1 MDDLQVKKHVC
12 IIGIGSNIDPEENV
26 ARSLSILR
34 RETEVISVSQF
45 IKTAPVGLIAQPDF
59 LNGAVKVL
67 TEEEK
72 NVFNFY
78 LKSIEDR
85 LNRDRSAPK
94 YGPRV
99 IDLDIITWDG
109 EIVDPDY
116 YKRDY
121 LRKVVDEVK

>member
-1 MDDLQVKKHVC
+1 MNDPQVKKHEC
-12 IIGIGSNIDPEENV
+12 IIGVGSNIDPEENI
-26 ARSLSILR
+26 ARALAILR
-34 RETEVISVSQF
+34 GETEVISVSQF
-45 IKTAPVGLIAQPDF
+45 IKTAPVGFIDQPDF
-59 LNGAVKVL
+59 LNGAVKLL
-67 TEEEK
+67 TAEDK

-99 IDLDIITWDG
+99 IDLDMVAWDG
-109 EIVDPDY
+109 EIIDPDY
-116 YKRDY
+116 YQRDY

>member
-12 IIGIGSNIDPEENV
+12 IIGIGSNIDPEENI
-26 ARSLSILR
+26 ARSLAILR

-45 IKTAPVGLIAQPDF
+45 IKTAPVGVKEQPDF

-78 LKSIEDR
+78 LKSVEDR

-99 IDLDIITWDG
+99 IDLDIVMWDG

-116 YKRDY
+116 YRRDY
-121 LRKVVDEVK
+121 LRKVVDEII

>member
-1 MDDLQVKKHVC
+1 MNDSQVKKHVC
-12 IIGIGSNIDPEENV
+12 IIGIGSNIDPDENV
-26 ARSLSILR
+26 ARAMAILR
-34 RETEVISVSQF
+34 KETEVISVSQF
-45 IKTAPVGLIAQPDF
+45 TKTAPVGIEDQPDF

-67 TEEEK
+67 TAEDK

-94 YGPRV
+94 YGPRI
-99 IDLDIITWDG
+99 IDLDMVAWNG
-109 EIVDPDY
+109 EIIDPDY

>member
-1 MDDLQVKKHVC
+1 M
-12 IIGIGSNIDPEENV
+12 
-26 ARSLSILR
+26 
-34 RETEVISVSQF
+34 
-45 IKTAPVGLIAQPDF
+45 GLKDQPDF

-67 TEEEK
+67 TEEEE

-78 LKSIEDR
+78 LKTIEDR

-99 IDLDIITWDG
+99 IDLDIVAWDG
-109 EIVDPDY
+109 EIIDPDY

-121 LRKVVDEVK
+121 LRKVVDEVN

>member
-1 MDDLQVKKHVC
+1 MNDLQEKKHLC
-12 IIGIGSNIDPEENV
+12 IIGVGSNIDPDENV
-26 ARSLSILR
+26 ACALAILR
-34 RETEVISVSQF
+34 REAEVISVSQF
-45 IKTAPVGLIAQPDF
+45 IKTAPVGNEDQPDF

-67 TEEEK
+67 TVEEK

-94 YGPRV
+94 YGPRI
-99 IDLDIITWDG
+99 IDLDMVAWDG
-109 EIVDPDY
+109 EIIDPDY
-116 YKRDY
+116 YQRDY

>member
-12 IIGIGSNIDPEENV
+12 IIGIGSNIDPEENI
-26 ARSLSILR
+26 ARSLAILR

-45 IKTAPVGLIAQPDF
+45 IKTAPVGIEEQPDF

-78 LKSIEDR
+78 LKSVEDR

-99 IDLDIITWDG
+99 IDLDMVTWDG
-109 EIVDPDY
+109 EIIDPDY
-116 YKRDY
+116 YERDY

>member
-1 MDDLQVKKHVC
+1 MNDWQVKKHVC

-26 ARSLSILR
+26 ARALAILQK
-34 RETEVISVSQF
+34 EAEVISVSQF
-45 IKTAPVGLIAQPDF
+45 IKTAPIGIEDQPDF

-67 TEEEK
+67 TGEEK

-85 LNRDRSAPK
+85 LNRDRSGPK
-94 YGPRV
+94 YGPRI
-99 IDLDIITWDG
+99 IDLDVVVWDG
-109 EIVDPDY
+109 EIIDPDY
-116 YKRDY
+116 YQRDY